1 MKPGDLV
8 RYREEQILSEDYL
21 KLSGVV
27 GIIVEEVKS
36 SRSLQMF
43 RVLFGSSQ
51 FVVMREEIEA
61 FDGHR

>member
-27 GIIVEEVKS
+27 GIVVEEVKS
-36 SRSLQMF
+36 SRSLPMF

-51 FVVMREEIEA
+51 FVVMREELEA
-61 FDGHR
+61 FDGQR